1 MKYSLPLSPED
12 AVSLSLEAYG
22 AALASCNKASERLTN
37 VEITAESFHATHLLY
52 LDKACQ
58 VDLAEAAHN
67 RCFDL

>member
-22 AALASCNKASERLTN
+22 AALASYNKAAERG
-37 VEITAESFHATHLLY
+37 ESFHATHLLY

>member
-1 MKYSLPLSPED
+1 VKYSLPLSPED
-12 AVSLSLEAYG
+12 AVSFSLEAYST
-22 AALASCNKASERLTN
+22 ALASCNKAAERG
-37 VEITAESFHATHLLY
+37 ESFDATHLLF

>member
-12 AVSLSLEAYG
+12 AVLFSLEAYG
-22 AALASCNKASERLTN
+22 TALASCNKAAERG
-37 VEITAESFHATHLLY
+37 EPFDPAHLLF

-58 VDLAEAAHN
+58 VDLAEAASN